1 MKAGANIFEEV
12 LKKLKENPDSF
23 TLREALT
30 LVQYTQLEV
39 IIFLSSLLLS
49 GTPEALERFC
59 RNAPHLH
66 NLLTQSESILQELK
80 FLHLQ
85 AVDSS
90 STPVVSAL
98 AQSDPAGTLQAV
110 LDDTKKLSISRPTCT
125 SYCVYC
131 SRLQSNSTSHRENS
145 DTQEVLPSDSDFS
158 AEGAF
163 STDVWDHSLL
173 EAGSPPPASL
183 FKQENP
189 DDKEV

>member
-30 LVQYTQLEV
+30 LAQYAQLEV

-80 FLHLQ
+80 SLHLQ
-85 AVDSS
+85 
-90 STPVVSAL
+90 L
-98 AQSDPAGTLQAV
+98 
-110 LDDTKKLSISRPTCT
+110 
-125 SYCVYC
+125 
-131 SRLQSNSTSHRENS
+131 S
-145 DTQEVLPSDSDFS
+145 DTQEVLPSDSDKSVFT
-158 AEGAF
+158 
-163 STDVWDHSLL
+163 STDVCDRSPL
-173 EAGSPPPASL
+173 EAGRGKPASP
-183 FKQENP
+183 FKEENP
-189 DDKEV
+189 DKTQLQISLRPSEKTFYSSYLEGRKQRQKSTEQPSKNPEKEE